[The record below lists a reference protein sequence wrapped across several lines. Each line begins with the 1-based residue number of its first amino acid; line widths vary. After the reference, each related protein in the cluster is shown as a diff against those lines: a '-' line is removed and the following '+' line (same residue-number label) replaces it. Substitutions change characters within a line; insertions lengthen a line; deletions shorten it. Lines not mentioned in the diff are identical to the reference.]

1 MRMTASPEGYELFKC
16 LRGSVHKFGGRLGE
30 ASFCARNPQDDGRLL
45 PPSPAKE
52 RAAVSSLLFYRTFSS
67 YLQGSFWIAI
77 YWGGVMHMGCTVL
90 CAELKSV
97 PDSFIRHCKRGSD
110 HLWGG
115 GVLTSHLFC
124 PRNPRPGQGCLC
136 SCPPPQFVFF
146 EQPYP

>member
-45 PPSPAKE
+45 PPPSPAKE

-115 GVLTSHLFC
+115 GGNLPPLLSQEPQTRAGLFVLL
-124 PRNPRPGQGCLC
+124 
-136 SCPPPQFVFF
+136 PPPPICFL
-146 EQPYP
+146 